1 MGRGLTQPLT
11 RGKMR
16 YAILSRLAEIKPRIL
31 KEEVS
36 TRLTLTIMR
45 QNTDV
50 PCIDFLKR
58 VLTDRE

>member
-1 MGRGLTQPLT
+1 
-11 RGKMR
+11 
-16 YAILSRLAEIKPRIL
+16 LAEIKPRIL

-50 PCIDFLKR
+50 PCID
-58 VLTDRE
+58 